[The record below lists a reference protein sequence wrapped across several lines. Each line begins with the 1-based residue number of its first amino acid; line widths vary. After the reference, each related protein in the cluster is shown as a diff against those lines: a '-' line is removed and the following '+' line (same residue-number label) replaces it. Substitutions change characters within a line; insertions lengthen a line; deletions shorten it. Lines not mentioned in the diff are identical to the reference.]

1 MINQISSRLDKT
13 LIILFSLYPLF
24 ILTGNFL
31 INISIITIGSI
42 FVFKFFKKEVYFSQY
57 KSTFYILLFFFI
69 SLIIN
74 LFFTNNIFL
83 SHQRVIKFFFI
94 LFFIISFKF
103 LIINYNQHLKIIYK
117 SWCII
122 ILVVIF
128 DLTVEFFTG
137 KNTLGQSAIFLGR
150 LASFTGEESTI
161 GYFFLGFSLIFL
173 SYTYN
178 HSKKM
183 SLNILLAVIFIIISF
198 LIGERANFFK
208 TFFAIMSFIFLVNKI
223 NYKYKILS
231 IILILLAGYV
241 TFLNLDRHYKWR
253 YFYQIDMIYSQG
265 LTKYLAATK
274 YGAHKNVAK
283 EIFLDNPFF
292 GVGIKNFRIESGN
305 KKYDELDHKAN
316 HLRVS
321 NHPHDLYYEFLSE
334 TGIFGLFCFL
344 IFIFS
349 SIILSLK
356 SYLRSRNI
364 YQLSAMIFI
373 IVSIIPIIP
382 TGSFLATFT
391 SSVFWINYAI
401 MMGYNTLKKTK
412 Y

>member
-13 LIILFSLYPLF
+13 LIILFSLYPLL

-83 SHQRVIKFFFI
+83 SHQRVIKFFFV

-117 SWCII
+117 SWC
-122 ILVVIF
+122 
-128 DLTVEFFTG
+128 
-137 KNTLGQSAIFLGR
+137 
-150 LASFTGEESTI
+150 TI

-208 TFFAIMSFIFLVNKI
+208 TFFAIMLFIFLVNKI
-223 NYKYKILS
+223 HYKYKILS

-391 SSVFWINYAI
+391 SSVIWINYAI
-401 MMGYNTLKKTK
+401 MMGYNNLKKTK